1 MTFEM
6 IKKNF
11 TRGLWN
17 RAMVIKAVEKAVITP
32 DQFEDITGTPLTTA
46 ELEQIAT
53 NIASIPTLLEL
64 QQVIDAMLNGGV

>member
-32 DQFEDITGTPLTTA
+32 EQLTEITGVPLSQQ
-46 ELEQIAT
+46 ELETIAA
-53 NIASIPTLLEL
+53 NIASVPTLIEL
-64 QQVIDAMLNGGV
+64 QQVIDALLNGGA

>member
-32 DQFEDITGTPLTTA
+32 EQFTEITGVPLTQQ
-46 ELEQIAT
+46 ELEVIAN
-53 NIASIPTLLEL
+53 NIASVPTLIEL
-64 QQVIDAMLNGGV
+64 QQVIDALLNGGV

>member
-32 DQFEDITGTPLTTA
+32 EQFTEITGVPLTQR
-46 ELEQIAT
+46 ELEVIAT
-53 NIASIPTLLEL
+53 NIASVPTLIEL
-64 QQVIDAMLNGGV
+64 QQVIDALLNGGV

>member
-17 RAMVIKAVEKAVITP
+17 RAMVIKSVEKAVITP
-32 DQFEDITGTPLTTA
+32 EQFTEITGVPLTQQ
-46 ELEQIAT
+46 ELEAIAS
-53 NIASIPTLLEL
+53 NIASIPTLVEL
-64 QQVIDAMLNGGV
+64 QQVIDALLNGGV